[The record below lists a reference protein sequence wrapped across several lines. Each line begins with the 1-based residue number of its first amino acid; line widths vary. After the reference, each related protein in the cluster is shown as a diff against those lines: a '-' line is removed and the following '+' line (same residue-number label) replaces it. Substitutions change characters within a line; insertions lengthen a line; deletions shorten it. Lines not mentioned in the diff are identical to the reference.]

1 MTSLSSSIET
11 LFALTTIASQLL
23 LTQQELEV
31 VSKEL
36 SPNLAAP
43 KLQPSPPFTNV
54 AQMPTITLPQGTYT
68 GATTT
73 SDNKGKINYYHNI
86 PYAQPFSRFQPPQP
100 IQPVSNPDNV
110 IDATHFGPICPQN
123 PSRLESYI
131 YGPWPTPPNGG
142 EADERGC
149 GVLSVYQPENGGGER
164 ELLPVIVYAHGGA
177 WQTGSSQINWYTGTA
192 LARDGEC
199 VVVTINYRCGVLG
212 FLHQPSNPTTTN
224 SNTTDEL
231 ALGNQDH
238 ILALEWVR
246 VNVQAFGGDPENVTA
261 AGQSAGAYNTQLLF
275 DVRPDLFRRAII
287 MSSPADMTFSPE
299 DAGKV
304 TETVK
309 ASLPEG
315 KTLESATVEELL
327 VAQAAAT
334 KAHGGPAQF
343 APVARDGGGPIGTR
357 REMAKGEG
365 KDVLVT
371 WTQHDGSAFA
381 ALSQGPS
388 TTSKDELS
396 VKLTNALF
404 KEPSIRLAERLN
416 KAGHRVVTLEHQW
429 SPEGYK
435 LGATHCVD
443 LPLVLGDFGAWSK
456 APIHGTSTEEEWDR
470 RGKVIRE
477 AFGRFARD
485 GTVPGTVEGTSIEK
499 LRRCGSMFLAEA

>member
-1 MTSLSSSIET
+1 MHLRPQDTDITDQNTTPEKSISSYTS
-11 LFALTTIASQLL
+11 FQNAH
-23 LTQQELEV
+23 
-31 VSKEL
+31 
-36 SPNLAAP
+36 SPAP
-43 KLQPSPPFTNV
+43 PRPYK
-54 AQMPTITLPQGTYT
+54 
-68 GATTT
+68 GATT
-73 SDNKGKINYYHNI
+73 NKINYYHNI
-86 PYAQPFSRFQPPQP
+86 PYAQPFKRFQPPRPVQP
-100 IQPVSNPDNV
+100 ASNPDEV
-110 IDATHFGPICPQN
+110 IDATKFGPICPQN
-123 PSRLESYI
+123 PSRLEPYI

-142 EADERGC
+142 EPDERGC
-149 GVLSVYQPENGGGER
+149 GVLSVYQPENAGGGKEG
-164 ELLPVIVYAHGGA
+164 LPVIVYAHGGA

-212 FLHQPSNPTTTN
+212 FLHQGND
-224 SNTTDEL
+224 TDL

-246 VNVQAFGGDPENVTA
+246 DNVQAFGGDPENITA

-275 DVRPDLFRRAII
+275 DVRPDLFRRAIM
-287 MSSPADMTFSPE
+287 MSSPADMIFSPE
-299 DAGKV
+299 DAKKV

-315 KTLESATVEELL
+315 KTLESASIDELL
-327 VAQAAAT
+327 AAQAAAT

-343 APVARDGGGPIGTR
+343 APVVRGKEPVGTR
-357 REMAKGEG
+357 NQVARGEG

-381 ALSQGPS
+381 ALARGPA
-388 TTSKDELS
+388 TTGQDELS
-396 VKLTNALF
+396 VKLTEQLF
-404 KEPSIRLAERLN
+404 KGPSIGLAGWLN

-456 APIHGTSTEEEWDR
+456 APIHGSSTEEEWDR
-470 RGKVIRE
+470 RGKGIRE

-499 LRRCGSMFLAEA
+499 LIRCGSMFLAEA